1 METGRNLTR
10 RGLVTALSSLI
21 KAEFRV
27 FEMANLCP
35 SGRQSQRPYNPGV
48 SRDSDSPTR
57 EALNRA
63 PRETADRPLK
73 SGTLLGERYR
83 IESVLGY
90 GGMGVV
96 YRARDVKLDQDIAL
110 KRIRPDRMSP
120 ERQQTLRHEIILS
133 RRVTHENVCRV
144 YDLVELNGEEFVSME
159 FVPGRTLKEIET
171 DERVLPLGHG
181 LAIAKKICRG
191 LAAAHR
197 IRELHRDLKPE
208 NVIVTDDGTPK
219 LMDFGIAVET
229 AVSRGE
235 EKEDTVPGTPQFL
248 APELLRGNA
257 PSVLTDVYAM
267 GVVLFEMFTGRVPFD
282 DNDVSRLVRRIIKET
297 PPPAA
302 TFRPDLPPE
311 LLSIL
316 DRTIAKDPQAR
327 FSDADSLADAISAF
341 EGDVLDRVLA
351 EVSVT
356 RAKMVKLMVI
366 LQANKSLAAT
376 LDPTETLKIIL
387 KTATSET
394 DAERG
399 TIFLREP
406 GSDTIV
412 SQILEGGSVAPIRL
426 PLGRGIAGTVAK
438 TGEIINITDAYQD
451 QRFDSDTDASSGF
464 RTRTILAAPLTTPSG
479 EIVGVVEVLN
489 KRNRVFSKEDE
500 EFLAEV
506 GTHSALAVEGVRE
519 HEAAVTRARREGVA
533 AALRGVRALLEPAS
547 WPEMAGFE
555 STRLRWESPQ
565 GSLIAYA
572 AASGAGFCSLLLLE
586 GPDPPEES
594 VGALAGALAAGRA
607 LVASSSPADILE
619 KIQEAAPSCSV
630 TSVRWEG
637 SRLSLSAAHAPLPF
651 LLRDGKAVRLDAS
664 ERGGRRTAV
673 CETLPGDL
681 AVVASSGLERLR
693 FEGDWRPPE
702 QLVEELATGAETGTL
717 QKAFAQSMKDWKAAG
732 ISPGSADVLLLA
744 MRRVLSS

>member
-1 METGRNLTR
+1 MPPRSR
-10 RGLVTALSSLI
+10 
-21 KAEFRV
+21 
-27 FEMANLCP
+27 
-35 SGRQSQRPYNPGV
+35 SQRPYNPGV

-57 EALNRA
+57 EAPGKR
-63 PRETADRPLK
+63 PGSSADRPLE
-73 SGTLLGERYR
+73 SGTLLGERYK

-110 KRIRPDRMSP
+110 KRIRPDRMAP
-120 ERQQTLRHEIILS
+120 ERQATLRREIILS

-144 YDLVELNGEEFVSME
+144 YDLVELDGEEFVSME
-159 FVPGRTLKEIET
+159 YVPGRTLKDIET
-171 DERVLPLGHG
+171 EERVLPLGRG

-197 IRELHRDLKPE
+197 IGVLHRDLKPE

-229 AVSRGE
+229 SVSRGE

-248 APELLRGNA
+248 APELLRGSA

-267 GVVLFEMFTGRVPFD
+267 GVVLFEMFTGKVPFD
-282 DNDVSRLVRRIIKET
+282 DNDTSRLVRRIIKEA
-297 PPPAA
+297 PPLASA
-302 TFRPDLPPE
+302 FRPDLPPE

-327 FSDADSLADAISAF
+327 FSDADALADAIAAF
-341 EGDVLDRVLA
+341 EGNVLDRVLA

-366 LQANKSLAAT
+366 LEANKSLAAT
-376 LDPTETLKIIL
+376 FDPTEVLRIIL
-387 KTATSET
+387 RTATSET

-399 TIFLREP
+399 TIFLRDP

-412 SQILEGGSVAPIRL
+412 SQILEGGSVAPISL

-438 TGEIINITDAYQD
+438 TGETVNITDAYRD
-451 QRFDSDTDASSGF
+451 KRFHPDTDASSGF
-464 RTRTILAAPLTTPSG
+464 RTLTILAAPLKTPAG
-479 EIVGVVEVLN
+479 EIVGVVELLN
-489 KRNRVFSKEDE
+489 KRNRIFTKEDE

-533 AALRGVRALLEPAS
+533 AGLRGVRALLEPAT
-547 WPEMAGFE
+547 WPSAPGFE
-555 STRLRWESPQ
+555 AAPLRWDAPE

-572 AASGAGFCSLLLLE
+572 VAVGAGCLSFLLLE
-586 GPDPPEES
+586 APGAPEES
-594 VGALAGALAAGRA
+594 VGMLAGGLAAG
-607 LVASSSPADILE
+607 LTLLASATPADILE
-619 KIQEAAPSCSV
+619 EIQKAAPSCSV
-630 TSVRWEG
+630 TAARWQG
-637 SRLSLSAAHAPLPF
+637 SRLWLSALRAPLPF
-651 LLRDGKAVRLDAS
+651 LLRHGKAVRLAAS
-664 ERGGRRTAV
+664 EKGERSAAP

-681 AVVASSGLERLR
+681 AIVASSGLERLK
-693 FEGDWRPPE
+693 FEKDWRPPQQLAEELAKGAAAGPLRTAFE
-702 QLVEELATGAETGTL
+702 QLVAN
-717 QKAFAQSMKDWKAAG
+717 WKTSG

-744 MRRVLSS
+744 ARQN